1 MFKIDYWYKN
11 GREARKEVAF
21 VSVTFYPNEGLYRG
35 NLFNSNKKA
44 VGDFTSDDSVEIEE
58 HVPGIFGE

>member
-21 VSVTFYPNEGLYRG
+21 ASVTFYPNEGIYRG
-35 NLFNSNKKA
+35 NIYNSDGKA
-44 VGDFTSDDSVEIEE
+44 IGDYTSNNSVEIEE
-58 HVPGIFGE
+58 KFPGIFGE